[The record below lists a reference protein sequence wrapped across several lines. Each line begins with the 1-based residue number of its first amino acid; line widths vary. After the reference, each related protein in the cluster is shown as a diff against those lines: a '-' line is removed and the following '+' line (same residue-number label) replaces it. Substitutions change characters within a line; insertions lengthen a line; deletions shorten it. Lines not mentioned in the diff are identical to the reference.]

1 MELSNLFLRFRLGFI
16 QMKELIPGYAGAN
29 SVVVMS
35 YPKFVE
41 ARY

>member
-1 MELSNLFLRFRLGFI
+1 
-16 QMKELIPGYAGAN
+16 MKELIPGYAGAN